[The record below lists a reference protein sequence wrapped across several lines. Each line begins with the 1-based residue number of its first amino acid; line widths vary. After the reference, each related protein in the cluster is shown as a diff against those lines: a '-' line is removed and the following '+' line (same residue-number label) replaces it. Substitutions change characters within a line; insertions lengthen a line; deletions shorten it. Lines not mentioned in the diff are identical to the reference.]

1 MLVEVGMRKG
11 GGEGDGDGLGN
22 DGGDGLARA
31 APCRVRIDEDHRV
44 LVDGLEVLGHPAG
57 SWWLAVVGDL
67 RVCAARDRD
76 TPRREGEGEGWG
88 AHEVRLWMVILGRLV
103 VNGLVAVG
111 WMKADGVP
119 RRVERAG
126 RRNLVIG
133 KVGGVDESGR

>member
-1 MLVEVGMRKG
+1 
-11 GGEGDGDGLGN
+11 
-22 DGGDGLARA
+22 
-31 APCRVRIDEDHRV
+31 
-44 LVDGLEVLGHPAG
+44 
-57 SWWLAVVGDL
+57 
-67 RVCAARDRD
+67 
-76 TPRREGEGEGWG
+76 
-88 AHEVRLWMVILGRLV
+88 MVILGRLV